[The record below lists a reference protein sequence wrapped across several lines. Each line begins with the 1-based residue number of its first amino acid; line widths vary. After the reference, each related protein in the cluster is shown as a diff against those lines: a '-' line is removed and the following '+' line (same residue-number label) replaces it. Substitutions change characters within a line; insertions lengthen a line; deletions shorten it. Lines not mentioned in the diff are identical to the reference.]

1 MVTAARLRRALQ
13 VIVRTPSSILG
24 VIRVG
29 VHQRVQSREL
39 FILQWLQHLL
49 AAEGESGREVF
60 LRPHTGAYMGLV
72 PEARDTGSDLQE
84 PPSLRSWTGTPKG
97 QLVDT
102 AQAWVYRRVK
112 GVCLSLVPPQPCL
125 GSTCQQMVTMCTW
138 YWTSLRSSTLASLCT
153 GTRLRTLQNP
163 GGTETW

>member
-1 MVTAARLRRALQ
+1 MVTAARLGRALQ

-29 VHQRVQSREL
+29 VHQRVQSRGEL

-49 AAEGESGREVF
+49 AAEGESGRGGF
-60 LRPHTGAYMGLV
+60 LGPHTEAYMGLV

-97 QLVDT
+97 QLVDM

-112 GVCLSLVPPQPCL
+112 RVCLSLVPP
-125 GSTCQQMVTMCTW
+125 
-138 YWTSLRSSTLASLCT
+138 
-153 GTRLRTLQNP
+153 
-163 GGTETW
+163 